1 MKLTVEI
8 IKENKDG
15 SAVAKVDFDKEGL
28 ELLVQ
33 EGMLALINQFIQQNK
48 NAQEGMKMRKALEK
62 KAVAKKAGGAKRV
75 VKKNK

>member
-1 MKLTVEI
+1 MKITVEI

>member
-62 KAVAKKAGGAKRV
+62 KAVAKKAAGAKRV
-75 VKKNK
+75 VKKSK

>member
-62 KAVAKKAGGAKRV
+62 KAVTKKAGGAKRV

>member
-75 VKKNK
+75 VKKSK